1 MQIWAALAFAAIL
14 AALAG
19 WLRNNGVQA
28 ERASNAAIV
37 AKAQEQRNQTNANWA
52 DYSKS
57 ENDKAAAELGD
68 AQQLA
73 AKNAGLLAKERAKNV
88 PKSAVDGC
96 VVNVGGVRHINAA
109 AVGLP
114 GVPNAGGGIAS
125 AASSIKLDELVGSVA
140 ENYAACRANA
150 DRQSRLVARIRAI
163 CRDYNGRYGHSPA
176 ACDLDAGTTTGE
188 REIVNRPDERG
199 KK

>member
-14 AALAG
+14 AAVAG
-19 WLRNNGVQA
+19 WLRHNGVLS

-37 AKAQEQRNQTNANWA
+37 AKAQEQRNITNSGWA
-52 DYSKS
+52 EYAKS
-57 ENDKAAAELGD
+57 ENEKAAAELGD

-73 AKNAGLLAKERAKNV
+73 ANNARLLAKEREKNV

-96 VVNVGGVRHINAA
+96 VVNVGSVQHINAA
-109 AVGLP
+109 AAGLP
-114 GVPNAGGGIAS
+114 GVPNAGRGITFGTGA
-125 AASSIKLDELVGSVA
+125 IKLDGLVGSVA

-150 DRQSRLVARIRAI
+150 DRQTRLIARIRAI
-163 CRDYNGRYGHSPA
+163 CREYNKRYGHSPA
-176 ACDLDAGTTTGE
+176 ACDIDAGTTTGE
-188 REIVNRPDERG
+188 RQSVNRPDERG